1 MNYEDI
7 KAIKLRDGGGVML
20 FNSVTPERKKEIID
34 AGDYERVIKRG
45 ELLKTNLPVTEAK
58 ESTPMNVEDIAM
70 AQLLKTAEKD
80 PKGMIDT
87 IDAQL
92 LAEINKL
99 KASGT
104 DPLQA
109 HKQVMESNKGKK
121 LADIKR
127 QILMQ
132 AAKSKATANQGK
144 TSQGLGIAKMQKR
157 DTEQD
162 VYARYSEAVRN
173 GDTDTADKLAK
184 IINA

>member
-1 MNYEDI
+1 MNYEEI
-7 KAIKLRDGGGVML
+7 KAIKLKNGGGVML

-132 AAKSKATANQGK
+132 AANQDK